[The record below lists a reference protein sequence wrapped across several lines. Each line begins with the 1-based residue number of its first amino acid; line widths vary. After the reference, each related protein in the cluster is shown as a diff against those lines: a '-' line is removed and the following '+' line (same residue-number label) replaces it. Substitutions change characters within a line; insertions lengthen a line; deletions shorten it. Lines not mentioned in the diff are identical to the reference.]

1 MAIER
6 TVRMSATAE
15 ALRRKEDALSAAVT
29 RIARL
34 WGLSNAKLA
43 SVLGVSPATV
53 SRLQAGT
60 TRLDPASKSFEAGQ
74 FLLRL
79 FRSLDA
85 LLGSD
90 DAAARRWLETA
101 NLDLGARPIERIDTM
116 RGLIEVCDYVD
127 FYRARV

>member
-1 MAIER
+1 MNTNR
-6 TVRMSATAE
+6 SDMKPDQRPDSSGVLTSGV
-15 ALRRKEDALSAAVT
+15 V
-29 RIARL
+29 RIADF
-34 WGLSNAKLA
+34 WNLSNAKLGA
-43 SVLGVSPATV
+43 ILGVSPATA
-53 SRLQAGT
+53 SRFRSGQS
-60 TRLDPASKSFEAGQ
+60 RLDPASKSFEAGQ

-90 DAAARRWLETA
+90 DAAARSWLATD
-101 NLDLGARPIERIDTM
+101 NLDLGGKPIERIDTM

>member
-1 MAIER
+1 MASR
-6 TVRMSATAE
+6 ADPKPDSATV
-15 ALRRKEDALSAAVT
+15 LTSAVA
-29 RIARL
+29 RIAEF

-43 SVLGVSPATV
+43 MILGVSSATA
-53 SRLQAGT
+53 SRLRSGQS
-60 TRLDPASKSFEAGQ
+60 RLDPASKSFEAGQ

-90 DAAARRWLETA
+90 DAAARNWLSTD
-101 NLDLGARPIERIDTM
+101 NLDLKAKPIERIDTM
-116 RGLIEVCDYVD
+116 RGLMEVCDYVD

>member
-1 MAIER
+1 MVALAEPSRER
-6 TVRMSATAE
+6 AG
-15 ALRRKEDALSAAVT
+15 ALSAAVT
-29 RIARL
+29 RIADF
-34 WGLSNAKLA
+34 WGFSNAKLA
-43 SVLGVSPATV
+43 AILGLSPATV
-53 SRLQAGT
+53 SRLRAGT
-60 TRLDPASKSFEAGQ
+60 TLLDPASKSFEAGQ

-90 DAAARRWLETA
+90 DGAAKGWLSTP
-101 NLDLGARPIERIDTM
+101 NLDLGAKPVERLDTM

>member
-1 MAIER
+1 MIAL
-6 TVRMSATAE
+6 AE
-15 ALRRKEDALSAAVT
+15 PARDKAGALSAAVT
-29 RIARL
+29 RIADF
-34 WGLSNAKLA
+34 WGFSNAKLA
-43 SVLGVSPATV
+43 AVLGLSPATV
-53 SRLQAGT
+53 SRLRAGRT
-60 TRLDPASKSFEAGQ
+60 LLDPASKSFEAGQ

-90 DAAARRWLETA
+90 DAAAKGWLDTL
-101 NLDLGARPIERIDTM
+101 NLDLGARPVERLDTM

>member
-1 MAIER
+1 MA
-6 TVRMSATAE
+6 TLAATASDSG
-15 ALRRKEDALSAAVT
+15 KALSTATA
-29 RIARL
+29 RIAEL
-34 WGLSNAKLA
+34 WGFSNGKLA
-43 SVLGVSPATV
+43 TILGLSPATA
-53 SRLQAGT
+53 SRLRAGT
-60 TRLDPASKSFEAGQ
+60 TQLDPASKSFEAGQ

-90 DAAARRWLETA
+90 DDAARRWLATP
-101 NLDLGARPIERIDTM
+101 NLDLGAAPVARLDTL

>member
-1 MAIER
+1 
-6 TVRMSATAE
+6 MSVIAQ
-15 ALRRKEDALSAAVT
+15 LEDDSSKVLTSAVT
-29 RIARL
+29 RIADF
-34 WGLSNAKLA
+34 WDLSNARLGT
-43 SVLGVSPATV
+43 VLGVSPATA
-53 SRLQAGT
+53 SRLRSGRAV
-60 TRLDPASKSFEAGQ
+60 LDPASKSFEAGQ

-90 DAAARRWLETA
+90 DAAAKRWLATE
-101 NLDLGARPIERIDTM
+101 NVDLGAKPIECVETM